1 MKKSLVLSAAVMAV
15 LATLAMAA
23 PAQANTITII
33 SSSVGGAP
41 TGVVLD
47 NLNALALGTSGG
59 TTTAGIVV
67 SFSSNAEAIQGSVS
81 GSYAAPFFSG
91 ANDTGFGAQTTGADQ
106 STYLTTGTGTVT
118 LTLPGSIDYYYFG
131 LLWGSVDTYN
141 TLSFYNNGTLVGSI
155 TGSDVLASANGDR
168 GVDGTVYVNLGF
180 SSGFD
185 TVVASSTSNAF
196 EFDNVAYSQTNPVPE
211 PASLLLLGTG
221 LLGVGRFFRKRQ
233 A

>member
-1 MKKSLVLSAAVMAV
+1 MKKSLVLSAAVTAV

-47 NLNALALGTSGG
+47 NLNSLASGSTSATGIG
-59 TTTAGIVV
+59 IAYSGTAGAVT
-67 SFSSNAEAIQGSVS
+67 GTS

-106 STYLTTGTGTVT
+106 STYLTTGTGSVT
-118 LTLPGSIDYYYFG
+118 LTLPGSVGYYYFG

-141 TLSFYNNGTLVGSI
+141 TLSFYNNGTLVGSL

-180 SSGFD
+180 SSAFN
-185 TVVASSTSNAF
+185 TVIASSTSNAF